1 MNTDSKDLKGRFYSC
16 EFCEDNN
23 RKVSRKYYT
32 YDELLAHIPAAHPD
46 RQVCKG
52 CHEIIWKDEFEK
64 GKGWCEL
71 CVYLCLDCMDTEKYP
86 EGP

>member
-1 MNTDSKDLKGRFYSC
+1 MNTDSKDIKGRFYSC

-23 RKVSRKYYT
+23 NEISGKYYT
-32 YDELLAHIPAAHPD
+32 REELLAHIPVAHPD
-46 RQVCKG
+46 WQICKG
-52 CHEIIWKDEFEK
+52 CEEFITKSEFEK

-86 EGP
+86 KGP